1 MKGYRIGFSCLFFA
15 WMLSA
20 VAQVRVVEKPH
31 FLGSNTSLEI
41 RRVTFYEDS
50 TVLEADFYAR
60 ALGDEIRVDSSA
72 VLVSAGKRYALKG
85 TQGISTDR
93 VRKISGGAKVSMT
106 LTFSPLLHI
115 LCG

>member
-15 WMLSA
+15 WMLSV
-20 VAQVRVVEKPH
+20 VAQVKVVEKPH

-41 RRVTFYEDS
+41 RRVTLYEDS

-72 VLVSAGKRYALKG
+72 VWFRQVNGMR
-85 TQGISTDR
+85 
-93 VRKISGGAKVSMT
+93 
-106 LTFSPLLHI
+106 
-115 LCG
+115 